1 MSQSFFQ
8 VVVKN
13 KAPQQS
19 AQSSPFN
26 NADNELKGM
35 LGIKVK
41 DKDEELKDLL
51 GIGKP
56 SDCEIQNQ
64 PPQIQT
70 IQIKQSH
77 GDTILKNLIG
87 VKQEPSDDDKLK
99 TMLGIG
105 ENETQLLK
113 VKYFWIT
120 WMYYLIE
127 F

>member
-1 MSQSFFQ
+1 M
-8 VVVKN
+8 VKN

-19 AQSSPFN
+19 AQSSSFN

-35 LGIKVK
+35 LGIRVK
-41 DKDEELKDLL
+41 GKDEELKDLI

-56 SDCEIQNQ
+56 SDSEIQNQ

-70 IQIKQSH
+70 MQMKQSH

-105 ENETQLLK
+105 ENEPQMLK
-113 VKYFWIT
+113 VKHFWYFVINKAHEC
-120 WMYYLIE
+120 II
-127 F
+127 

>member
-1 MSQSFFQ
+1 M
-8 VVVKN
+8 VKN

-41 DKDEELKDLL
+41 GKDEELKDLL

-56 SDCEIQNQ
+56 SDCEIQNEA
-64 PPQIQT
+64 PQIQT
-70 IQIKQSH
+70 MQIKQSH

-105 ENETQLLK
+105 EKEPQMLK
-113 VKYFWIT
+113 VKQFCYFDVNKPHGCI
-120 WMYYLIE
+120 I
-127 F
+127 